1 MRPLSRHS
9 PILRTN
15 AARKGPPPDAN
26 PFDQS
31 QILPLVEEN
40 AILRKEIRV
49 ARESA
54 EITASLVVK
63 QFEETERILHR
74 FQEANAQRKAVL
86 DSAVQ
91 LAIIATNPSGTII
104 IFNKGAENLLQYNA
118 REIVGKMSPL
128 VFHDPVEID
137 ARAERLSKDAG
148 RPIEGIAVF
157 FEFAARAGTRQQEWT
172 YIRKDGSRFPVTMS
186 INTLRNPEGS
196 VSGFLCIASDITE
209 KKHSEKALLESERN
223 YRLLIDNIP
232 NIVFKGSPDGDIQF
246 FDDKIEKLTGYKKE
260 EFNGRRIKWADLVVE
275 ENRPASKRPFL
286 EAKNANG
293 AFIREYRIRKKNGET
308 VWVEGG
314 SQIVFDENGKIDF
327 ITGAFLDI
335 SERKAAEQALHES
348 EEKYR
353 SLFDSGPNPIFVLD
367 GVSLRILDANPS
379 AEETYGYTKAELLG
393 RPFTELGEFE
403 YEDKSSGGSGV
414 NWSDACV
421 VSQKAR
427 HRKKDNSYFYIRVI
441 ACPIRYEGRNAIIL
455 AATDITESIEK
466 DAQLFQASKMKTLG
480 EMSAGIAHELNQ
492 PLNAIKIGS
501 DFLRRMVETGKSIQ
515 PEDLVRVAGAVSG
528 QVERASSI
536 VNRLREFGRKPDF
549 KKERVSINH
558 TCGQVLGII
567 GQQLSLENIAVTQR
581 LQQGLPK
588 ILANENRLEQVLF
601 NLLTNARDAI
611 VQRALV
617 QGAGAPREITI
628 ESRCEES
635 RVVFCV
641 SDTGTGI
648 PEESMEKIF
657 EPFYTTK
664 EVGRGMG
671 LGLSITYGIV
681 REFGGEIEVSARPE
695 GGARFTLK
703 FPAAFDSAGPV

>member
-1 MRPLSRHS
+1 MQPLSRYS
-9 PILRTN
+9 PSFRTN
-15 AARKGPPPDAN
+15 GTRKGMPLDEN
-26 PFDQS
+26 LSGQDQLAS
-31 QILPLVEEN
+31 LIEEN
-40 AILRKEIRV
+40 ALLRKEIRV

-91 LAIIATNPSGTII
+91 LAIIATNQSGTII
-104 IFNKGAENLLQYNA
+104 VFNKGAENLLQYGA
-118 REIVGKMSPL
+118 REIIGKMSPL
-128 VFHDPVEID
+128 AFHDPMEIS
-137 ARAERLSKDAG
+137 ARARMLSKDTG
-148 RPIEGIAVF
+148 RPVEGIAVF
-157 FEFAARAGTRQQEWT
+157 FEFAAKAGTRQQEWT

-186 INTLRNPEGS
+186 INTLRSAEGS

-275 ENRPASKRPFL
+275 ENRPPVSKQPFM
-286 EAKNANG
+286 ESMNANG
-293 AFIREYRIRKKNGET
+293 PFIREYRIRKKNGDT

-314 SQIVFDENGKIDF
+314 NQIVFDENGKIDF

-335 SERKAAEQALHES
+335 SERKAAERALHES

-367 GVSLRILDANPS
+367 GGSLQILDANPS

-403 YEDKSSGGSGV
+403 YEEKHSGASGV
-414 NWSDACV
+414 YWSDACV

-427 HRKKDNSYFYIRVI
+427 HRKKDNSFFYIRVV
-441 ACPIRYEGRNAIIL
+441 ACPIRYEGRKAIIL

-501 DFLRRMVETGKSIQ
+501 DFLKRMVETGKTI
-515 PEDLVRVAGAVSG
+515 PAEDLVRVAGAMSS

-549 KKERVSINH
+549 KKDRVSINH

-567 GQQLSLENIAVTQR
+567 GQQLSLENIAVTQK
-581 LQQGLPK
+581 LQPDLPK

-611 VQRALV
+611 VQRASI
-617 QGAGAPREITI
+617 QGTGARREIGI
-628 ESRCEES
+628 ESYSEENK
-635 RVVFCV
+635 VVFCV
-641 SDTGTGI
+641 SDTGIGI
-648 PEESMEKIF
+648 PEESLEKIF

-681 REFGGEIEVSARPE
+681 REFGGVIEVSGRPG

-703 FPAAFDSAGPV
+703 FPAASD